1 MVRRRG
7 ITHLPSVYKCKLF
20 VYTCPVI
27 KSFKHKELAK
37 LWETGK
43 SRIDTRM
50 QRRLLIRLAV
60 LNEAVSVGDINLPGY
75 DFHGLEGFT
84 PKRYTVHVNG
94 PWCLTFEFE
103 SGNAYRV
110 DFEQYH

>member
-1 MVRRRG
+1 M
-7 ITHLPSVYKCKLF
+7 
-20 VYTCPVI
+20 I
-27 KSFKHKELAK
+27 KTFKSKGLAA

-43 SRIDTRM
+43 SKIDKRMHTRI
-50 QRRLLIRLAV
+50 LIRLAV
-60 LNEAVSVGDINLPGY
+60 INEATSIEEINLPGY
-75 DFHGLEGFT
+75 NFHGLQGFN

-103 SGNAYRV
+103 GGNAYQV